1 LPPTNKLGTPK
12 SMKNPNT
19 GTTIKDYLKGDLAA
33 ITSLFSK
40 VGSAVSKVAVIIRT
54 FLKGIAQ
61 KSGPFWKSTWVMF
74 TIILLIAVAQ
84 LTLLWRPIVGVYFN
98 AAVLAILVGLALWR
112 ERIRQLAIAAAIIPI
127 STMVVLS
134 LPQTTTFAQ
143 MVVFYDVILV
153 LGLIYRFMF
162 TLDYPVQNTR
172 LSLKEYAF
180 SLSLMAVAGEALGVL
195 SYGMLRHHYVFGST
209 PLPMVAATVAV
220 FAFAEETL
228 FRGLIQQ
235 RAARVMHPALAAI
248 LSTMLFTL
256 VSINTMTV
264 IAPLFSLILGAVLA
278 FTYSKK
284 QNLVVTG
291 TINVLAKLTY
301 IGLMASFVF
310 R

>member
-1 LPPTNKLGTPK
+1 
-12 SMKNPNT
+12 MKNLKNP
-19 GTTIKDYLKGDLAA
+19 KDAVKGYLTA
-33 ITSLFSK
+33 ISSFFGK
-40 VGSAVSKVAVIIRT
+40 AGGGVAKVAVIVWKFIKRV
-54 FLKGIAQ
+54 AQ

-74 TIILLIAVAQ
+74 TIVLLIAVAQ

-98 AAVLAILVGLALWR
+98 AAALAILVGMALWR
-112 ERIRQLAIAAAIIPI
+112 ENIRQLAIATAIIPV

-162 TLDYPVQNTR
+162 TIDYPVKNTR

-195 SYGMLRHHYVFGST
+195 SYVMLRHHYVFGNTSL
-209 PLPMVAATVAV
+209 PLVAATVAV

-235 RAARVMHPALAAI
+235 RAAQAMHPALAAI

-278 FTYSKK
+278 FAYSKK
-284 QNLVVTG
+284 QNLVLTG